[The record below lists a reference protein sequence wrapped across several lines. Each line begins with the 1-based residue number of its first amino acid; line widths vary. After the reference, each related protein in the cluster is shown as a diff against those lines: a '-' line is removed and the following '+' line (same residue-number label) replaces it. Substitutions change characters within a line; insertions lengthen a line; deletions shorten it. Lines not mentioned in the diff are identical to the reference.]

1 MRGESEPG
9 GEGGA
14 KLGREN
20 SKDKIGWGG
29 GFFREVCEDTYLKGL
44 DCEQYF

>member
-9 GEGGA
+9 GDGGGA

-29 GFFREVCEDTYLKGL
+29 EFFCRYVRTLI
-44 DCEQYF
+44 